1 MHDIFKTSCIIWL
14 ATKWGSGMA
23 KRSVNHSAPD
33 PVKGKLPALFG
44 SEGTLSLARKM
55 GQRHPEE
62 GALTSQWQYYGWWL
76 FGCLDHGNGPWS
88 GQGSESSCEGGWCWW
103 RDKSKCCG
111 QDGTDLSGPKRYL
124 LPCRSES
131 SWKQGDYEKEV
142 FSCLPKGTHGAIMCS
157 NKVLLLLPRPRWLRH
172 GFHTI
177 LQHTRVQPYA
187 PPPPPVPQLQF
198 YALWDMSFTVR
209 GDMHTASHA
218 CGLSGHLSW
227 QVQRWN
233 VQSVHHQH
241 VRQWQPV
248 VQVQKVDTL
257 KAETSRYVS
266 LHTCWPMKSHI
277 HRRMKWVIEMYWSHT
292 KWTTHG
298 SWSVRAKFSCHIRSG
313 SAVTLR
319 MRCIVHHKSCTANV
333 IPDNYWHALSLQ
345 PRHGPF

>member
-1 MHDIFKTSCIIWL
+1 MGFRNGKEICEPLGTGPSQREIASVVRVWGDTVFSQKNGTKAPRGRSPHLTMTVLWMVTFWVPWPWKWTMIRARQWEQLRGRLVLMKRQVKMLWPRWDRPLRPEALPVALSQWIKLKTGWL
-14 ATKWGSGMA
+14 RERSIQLPPKGYSWGNYVQQQS
-23 KRSVNHSAPD
+23 SAPA
-33 PVKGKLPALFG
+33 PKAKMTQTWLSHNFAAHQSPALC
-44 SEGTLSLARKM
+44 
-55 GQRHPEE
+55 P
-62 GALTSQWQYYGWWL
+62 
-76 FGCLDHGNGPWS
+76 
-88 GQGSESSCEGGWCWW
+88 
-103 RDKSKCCG
+103 
-111 QDGTDLSGPKRYL
+111 
-124 LPCRSES
+124 
-131 SWKQGDYEKEV
+131 
-142 FSCLPKGTHGAIMCS
+142 
-157 NKVLLLLPRPRWLRH
+157 
-172 GFHTI
+172 
-177 LQHTRVQPYA
+177 